1 MTHEVVVVGA
11 GVGGLTCAALLA
23 ARGVDVCVVEKE
35 SQGGGCATTFEKF
48 GYEFETTAGLYA
60 GWGADDIHA
69 RVFAE
74 LKSTP
79 APETRKLSPAYIVRL
94 PDRTEVRVGSA
105 SDDGD
110 GSDESLEELA
120 TKLSAAFPEC
130 ADAAINFYREL
141 APIAG
146 TLERAARRA
155 PALATLTKFQR
166 MKLLATEARHASR
179 ILALQEHT
187 VAQHLAGASPRFR
200 RFVDAQLQMF
210 AGCASG
216 ECAYLYAAVA
226 LNLSRRGLY
235 AIRGGASALARAL
248 TSSIK
253 QNGGTLRF
261 DTTALRLAFDAGG
274 GRTNGVTLLNG
285 ETVGASRA
293 VVSNL
298 TVWDTYGK
306 LCGLARTP
314 APLRERLKHARGWGA
329 YLLYLGADDAALQ
342 RLPATHILALDSRQ
356 ETNETRETNET
367 YDPAHAQLMF
377 SASPA
382 WDTRRAPAG
391 KRAVTVSLYTDA
403 SDWFAYHTDERE
415 HEAQDQK
422 FLEATWERLHAAL
435 PELGAG
441 VEVIETA
448 TPRTFYETT
457 RRKLGMVGGIPQT
470 LAASGANAF
479 THRTPFP
486 NLYMVGDT
494 TFPGNG
500 LAAVTQSALIAA
512 NEIAPPRK

>member
-23 ARGVDVCVVEKE
+23 ARGVDVCVLEKE
-35 SQGGGCATTFEKF
+35 SEGGGCATTFEKF

-74 LKSTP
+74 LPAP
-79 APETRKLSPAYIVRL
+79 APETRRVSPAYIVRL
-94 PDRTEVRVGSA
+94 PDGTDVSVGGA
-105 SDDGD
+105 K
-110 GSDESLEELA
+110 DESGESVDGFES
-120 TKLSAAFPEC
+120 KLSGAFPEC
-130 ADAAINFYREL
+130 ATAAVNFYREL
-141 APIAG
+141 TPIAE
-146 TLERAARRA
+146 TLERSARRV

-166 MKLLATEARHASR
+166 MRLMASEARHASR
-179 ILALQEHT
+179 VLASQQHT
-187 VAQHLAGASPRFR
+187 AAQHLADASPRFR
-200 RFVDAQLQMF
+200 RFIDAQLQMF
-210 AGCASG
+210 AGCASD

-226 LNLSRRGLY
+226 LNVARRGLY
-235 AIRGGASALARAL
+235 SIRGGASALTSAL
-248 TSSIK
+248 TDSIR
-253 QNGGTLRF
+253 QSGGTLRF
-261 DTTALRLAFDAGG
+261 DTTALRLAFDAR
-274 GRTNGVTLLNG
+274 GRAVGVTLLNG
-285 ETVGASRA
+285 ETVQASRA

-306 LCGLARTP
+306 LVGLSRTP
-314 APLRERLKHARGWGA
+314 EQLRERLKLARGWGA
-329 YLLYLGADDAALQ
+329 YLLYLGADEAAVQ
-342 RLPATHILALDSRQ
+342 RLPAPHMLALDSGQ
-356 ETNETRETNET
+356 EKFET
-367 YDPAHAQLMF
+367 YEAACAQLMF

-382 WDTRRAPAG
+382 WDTKRAPAG
-391 KRAVTVSLYTDA
+391 KRAVTVALYTDA
-403 SDWFAYHTDERE
+403 SDWFAYHTDESE
-415 HEAQDQK
+415 HEAKDQK
-422 FLEATWERLHAAL
+422 FLETSWERLHRAL

-457 RRKLGMVGGIPQT
+457 RRKLGMVGGLPQT

-486 NLYMVGDT
+486 ALYLVGDT

-512 NEIAPPRK
+512 DELAPRK

>member
-23 ARGVDVCVVEKE
+23 ARGLDVCVLEKE
-35 SQGGGCATTFEKF
+35 SQGGGCAGVFEKF

-60 GWGADDIHA
+60 GWGAGDIHA

-74 LKSTP
+74 LQPTP
-79 APETRKLSPAYIVRL
+79 PPEARKLSPAYVVRL
-94 PDRTEVRVGSA
+94 PDGTEISVGGA
-105 SDDGD
+105 SG
-110 GSDESLEELA
+110 ESEESFEELA
-120 TKLSAAFPEC
+120 TKLSVAFPEC
-130 ADAAINFYREL
+130 ADAAVNFYREL
-141 APIAG
+141 APIAE

-155 PALATLTKFQR
+155 PDLATLTKFQR
-166 MKLLATEARHASR
+166 MKLMATEARHASR
-179 ILALQEHT
+179 ILVLQQHT
-187 VAQHLAGASPRFR
+187 AAQHLAAASPRFR
-200 RFVDAQLQMF
+200 HFVDAQLQMF
-210 AGCASG
+210 AGCGSG
-216 ECAYLYAAVA
+216 VCAYLYAAVA
-226 LNLSRRGLY
+226 LNLPRRGLY
-235 AIRGGASALARAL
+235 SIRGGASALVSAL

-253 QNGGTLRF
+253 RSGGTLRF

-274 GRTNGVTLLNG
+274 RANGVTLLNG
-285 ETVGASRA
+285 ETVEASRA

-329 YLLYLGADDAALQ
+329 YLLYLGADEATLE
-342 RLPATHILALDSRQ
+342 RLPAANILALDGRQ
-356 ETNETRETNET
+356 QEANET
-367 YDPAHAQLMF
+367 YDAVRSQLMF

-382 WDTRRAPAG
+382 WEAKRAPAG

-403 SDWFAYHTDERE
+403 DEWFAYHTDERE

-422 FLEATWERLHAAL
+422 FLEAAWERLHAAL

-486 NLYMVGDT
+486 ALYLVGDT
-494 TFPGNG
+494 TFPGHG
-500 LAAVTQSALIAA
+500 LAAVTHSALIVA
-512 NEIAPPRK
+512 NELAPRK

>member
-23 ARGVDVCVVEKE
+23 ARGVDVCVLEKE
-35 SQGGGCATTFEKF
+35 SQGGGCATTFERF

-60 GWGADDIHA
+60 AWGADDIHA

-74 LKSTP
+74 LPTP
-79 APETRKLSPAYIVRL
+79 APETRRLSPAYIVRL
-94 PDRTEVRVGSA
+94 PDRTEISVG
-105 SDDGD
+105 
-110 GSDESLEELA
+110 GSEGNDESLEDFE
-120 TKLSAAFPEC
+120 TKLSGAFPEC

-141 APIAG
+141 TSIAEA
-146 TLERAARRA
+146 LERSARRA
-155 PALATLTKFQR
+155 PDLAMLTKFRR
-166 MKLLATEARHASR
+166 MKLMASEARHASR
-179 ILALQEHT
+179 LVAAQQHTAARYLANTSQ
-187 VAQHLAGASPRFR
+187 RFR

-210 AGCASG
+210 AGCGSD

-226 LNLSRRGLY
+226 LNLPRRGLY
-235 AIRGGASALARAL
+235 SIGGGAAALTRAL
-248 TSSIK
+248 TDSIK
-253 QNGGTLRF
+253 QSGGTLRF
-261 DTTALRLAFDAGG
+261 DTTALRLAFDANGG
-274 GRTNGVTLLNG
+274 AVGVTLLNG

-306 LCGLARTP
+306 LVGLSRTP
-314 APLRERLKHARGWGA
+314 AGLRERLKLTRGWGA
-329 YLLYLGADDAALQ
+329 YLLYLGADEAALS
-342 RLPATHILALDSRQ
+342 RLPAAHILALDSWQ
-356 ETNETRETNET
+356 ESET
-367 YDPAHAQLMF
+367 YDAANAQLMF
-377 SASPA
+377 SASPV

-391 KRAVTVSLYTDA
+391 KRAVTVSLYTDVNE
-403 SDWFAYHTDERE
+403 WFAYHTDERE

-422 FLEATWERLHAAL
+422 FLETSWERLHAAL

-448 TPRTFYETT
+448 TPRTFYEAT

-470 LAASGANAF
+470 LEASGANAF

-486 NLYMVGDT
+486 HLFMVGDT

-500 LAAVTQSALIAA
+500 LAAVTQSALIVA
-512 NEIAPPRK
+512 NEIAPRK

>member
-11 GVGGLTCAALLA
+11 GIGGLTCAALLA
-23 ARGVDVCVVEKE
+23 ARGVDVCLVERE
-35 SQGGGCATTFEKF
+35 SQGGGCATTFERF

-60 GWGADDIHA
+60 AWGVDDIHA

-74 LKSTP
+74 LRP
-79 APETRKLSPAYIVRL
+79 ALAPETRRLSPAYVVRL
-94 PDRTEVRVGSA
+94 PDGTEVSVGA
-105 SDDGD
+105 E
-110 GSDESLEELA
+110 DESVEGFE
-120 TKLSAAFPEC
+120 TKLSEAFPEC

-141 APIAG
+141 TPIAE

-166 MKLLATEARHASR
+166 VRLMASEPRHASR
-179 ILALQEHT
+179 VLALQQHT
-187 VAQHLAGASPRFR
+187 AARHLAGASQRFR
-200 RFVDAQLQMF
+200 RFLDAQLQMF
-210 AGCASG
+210 AGCASE

-226 LNLSRRGLY
+226 LNLGRRGLY
-235 AIRGGASALARAL
+235 SIRGGASALADSLAG
-248 TSSIK
+248 SIR
-253 QNGGTLRF
+253 QSGGTLRF
-261 DTTALRLAFDAGG
+261 DTTALRLAFDSV
-274 GRTNGVTLLNG
+274 GRAVGVTLLNG

-306 LCGLARTP
+306 LAGLSRTP
-314 APLRERLKHARGWGA
+314 EHLRERLKHARGWGA
-329 YLLYLGADDAALQ
+329 YLLYLGADDAALE
-342 RLPATHILALDSRQ
+342 RLPATHMLALDSRQ
-356 ETNETRETNET
+356 EGHET
-367 YDPAHAQLMF
+367 YDPARAQLMF

-382 WDTRRAPAG
+382 WDEKRAPAG

-403 SDWFAYHTDERE
+403 GDWFAYHTDESE

-422 FLEATWERLHAAL
+422 FLEASWERLHAAL

-457 RRKLGMVGGIPQT
+457 RRKLGMVGGLPQT
-470 LAASGANAF
+470 LDASGAQAF

-500 LAAVTQSALIAA
+500 LAAVTQSALIVADD
-512 NEIAPPRK
+512 IAPRK

>member
-23 ARGVDVCVVEKE
+23 ARGVNVCLVEKE
-35 SQGGGCATTFEKF
+35 SQGGGCATTFEQF

-60 GWGADDIHA
+60 GWGADDIHT

-74 LKSTP
+74 LQSTP
-79 APETRKLSPAYIVRL
+79 PPETRRLSPAYIVRL
-94 PDRTEVRVGSA
+94 PDGTEVSVGGE
-105 SDDGD
+105 SDESNK
-110 GSDESLEELA
+110 SDESLENFE
-120 TKLSAAFPEC
+120 TKLSDAFPEC

-141 APIAG
+141 TPIAE
-146 TLERAARRA
+146 TLERSARRA
-155 PALATLTKFQR
+155 PDLATLTKFQR
-166 MKLLATEARHASR
+166 MKLIASEARHASR
-179 ILALQEHT
+179 VLAAQQHT
-187 VAQHLAGASPRFR
+187 AAQHLAGVSHRFR

-210 AGCASG
+210 AGCASD

-226 LNLSRRGLY
+226 LNLPRRGLY
-235 AIRGGASALARAL
+235 SIRGGASALADTL
-248 TSSIK
+248 TRSIR
-253 QNGGTLRF
+253 QSGGTIRF

-274 GRTNGVTLLNG
+274 RAVGVTLLNG

-306 LCGLARTP
+306 LAGLSRTP
-314 APLRERLKHARGWGA
+314 VSLRERLKNARGWGA
-329 YLLYLGADDAALQ
+329 YLLYLGADDAALN
-342 RLPATHILALDSRQ
+342 RLPAAHILALDNVQ
-356 ETNETRETNET
+356 DDHET
-367 YDPAHAQLMF
+367 YDAAHAGLMF

-382 WDTRRAPAG
+382 WDTTRRAPAS
-391 KRAVTVSLYTDA
+391 KRAVTVSRYTDVNE
-403 SDWFAYHTDERE
+403 WFAYHTDESE

-422 FLEATWERLHAAL
+422 FLEATWERLHKLL

-448 TPRTFYETT
+448 TPRTFYEAT

-470 LAASGANAF
+470 LDASGAHAF

-486 NLYMVGDT
+486 NLFMVGDT

-500 LAAVTQSALIAA
+500 LAAVTQSALIVA
-512 NEIAPPRK
+512 NEVAPRK

>member
-23 ARGVDVCVVEKE
+23 ARGVDVCLLEKE
-35 SQGGGCATTFEKF
+35 SQGGGCATTFERF

-60 GWGADDIHA
+60 AWGADDIHA

-74 LKSTP
+74 LPAP
-79 APETRKLSPAYIVRL
+79 APETRKLSPAYVVRL
-94 PDRTEVRVGSA
+94 PDRTEISIGGATGESV
-105 SDDGD
+105 
-110 GSDESLEELA
+110 ESLENFE

-141 APIAG
+141 TPIADA
-146 TLERAARRA
+146 LERTARRA

-166 MKLLATEARHASR
+166 MKLLAAEARHASR
-179 ILALQEHT
+179 ILALQQHT
-187 VAQHLAGASPRFR
+187 AAQHLAGVSPRFR

-210 AGCASG
+210 AGCASE

-226 LNLSRRGLY
+226 LNLGRRGMY
-235 AIRGGASALARAL
+235 SMRGGASALAGAL
-248 TSSIK
+248 TDSIRAS
-253 QNGGTLRF
+253 GGTLRF
-261 DTTALRLAFDAGG
+261 DTTALRLALDSN
-274 GRTNGVTLLNG
+274 GRAVGVTLLNG
-285 ETVGASRA
+285 ETVAASRA

-306 LCGLARTP
+306 LVGLSHTP
-314 APLRERLKHARGWGA
+314 EHLRERLKRTRGWGA
-329 YLLYLGADDAALQ
+329 YLLYLGADEAALN
-342 RLPATHILALDSRQ
+342 RLPAAHILALDSWQ
-356 ETNETRETNET
+356 EGPET
-367 YDPAHAQLMF
+367 YDAASAQLMF

-382 WDTRRAPAG
+382 WETKRAPAG

-403 SDWFAYHTDERE
+403 SEWFAYHTDERE
-415 HEAQDQK
+415 HEAQDQS
-422 FLEATWERLHAAL
+422 FLEASWARLHAAL

-470 LAASGANAF
+470 LDASGANAF
-479 THRTPFP
+479 THLTPFP

-494 TFPGNG
+494 TFPGHG
-500 LAAVTQSALIAA
+500 LAAVTQSALIVA
-512 NEIAPPRK
+512 NEIAPRK

>member
-35 SQGGGCATTFEKF
+35 SQGGGCATTLEKF
-48 GYEFETTAGLYA
+48 GYSFETTAGLYA
-60 GWGADDIHA
+60 GWGADEIHA

-79 APETRKLSPAYIVRL
+79 APETRKLSPAYVVRL
-94 PDRTEVRVGSA
+94 PDRTEVCVGGA
-105 SDDGD
+105 SDASD
-110 GSDESLEELA
+110 GSDASLDERA
-120 TKLSAAFPEC
+120 TKLSVAFPEC

-141 APIAG
+141 TPIAE

-155 PALATLTKFQR
+155 PDLATLTKFQR
-166 MKLLATEARHASR
+166 MKLLASEARHASR
-179 ILALQEHT
+179 ILTLQQHT
-187 VAQHLAGASPRFR
+187 AAQHLAASSPRFR

-226 LNLSRRGLY
+226 LNLPRRGLY
-235 AIRGGASALARAL
+235 SIRGGASSLVDAL
-248 TSSIK
+248 TSSIR

-274 GRTNGVTLLNG
+274 RTSGVTLLNG

-306 LCGLARTP
+306 LAGLARTP
-314 APLRERLKHARGWGA
+314 TDLRERLKHARGWGA
-329 YLLYLGADDAALQ
+329 YLLYLGADDAALS
-342 RLPATHILALDSRQ
+342 RLPAAHILALDSWQ
-356 ETNETRETNET
+356 ETNET
-367 YDPAHAQLMF
+367 YDPARSQLMF

-382 WDTRRAPAG
+382 WDSQRAPAG

-403 SDWFAYHTDERE
+403 SEWFAYHTDESE

-422 FLEATWERLHAAL
+422 FLEASWERLHAAL

-486 NLYMVGDT
+486 ALYLVGDT
-494 TFPGNG
+494 TFPGHG
-500 LAAVTQSALIAA
+500 LAAVTHSALIVA
-512 NEIAPPRK
+512 NEIAPRK